1 MAFQA
6 LEETFAFKT
15 PFRAEEIFGGQL
27 EEPILHS
34 IWAVRSFLK
43 ELPTSGS
50 SYFRYIRILN

>member
-1 MAFQA
+1 MAFQTLKEA
-6 LEETFAFKT
+6 FAFKT

-50 SYFRYIRILN
+50 SNFGFIRILD